1 MARVNYMFADRYIV
15 TIIKVMK
22 KIIAFARKRQD
33 AILNTV
39 FVAGLL
45 VLVWVGIR
53 VLTAPCAPC
62 FGF

>member
-1 MARVNYMFADRYIV
+1 
-15 TIIKVMK
+15 MK
-22 KIIAFARKRQD
+22 KIIAFARKRRVQIM
-33 AILNTV
+33 ILV

>member
-1 MARVNYMFADRYIV
+1 
-15 TIIKVMK
+15 MK

-45 VLVWVGIR
+45 FLSGSESV
-53 VLTAPCAPC
+53 C
-62 FGF
+62 

>member
-1 MARVNYMFADRYIV
+1 
-15 TIIKVMK
+15 MK

-45 VLVWVGIR
+45 VWVGIR